1 MEQIEV
7 WCDKDP
13 RLTIEIC
20 LRFRTTIF
28 LGLTSNMISS
38 GNREII
44 RYLCEHNMIDCIVTT
59 GGAIEEDLMKCF
71 TPHYHGSFFLNG
83 NKLRLKGYNR
93 IGNLLVPN
101 NTYCIFENWF
111 KPILKKMKK
120 EQEEFNII
128 WTPSKMIRRL
138 GKEINNKKSVWY
150 WCFKNNIPVFC
161 PGITDGAIGDVIY
174 FGSYDNDDFILDVS
188 RDVREINDIAMKA
201 KRTGM
206 IILGGGL
213 IKHHICN
220 ANLMRNGADYSIF
233 VNTGQEFDGSDS
245 GARPDEAI
253 SWGKIRLEAKPV
265 KVYAEATIVLPLL
278 ISGSFVK
285 YKKEAK
291 KEIRNLLI
299 GHEECTFEMTHP
311 NIFTRSY

>member
-1 MEQIEV
+1 
-7 WCDKDP
+7 
-13 RLTIEIC
+13 
-20 LRFRTTIF
+20 
-28 LGLTSNMISS
+28 MISS

-71 TPHYHGSFFLNG
+71 IPHYHGSFDLNG
-83 NKLRLKGYNR
+83 NELRSKGFNR

-101 NTYCIFENWF
+101 NTYCTFENWF
-111 KPILKKMKK
+111 KPILKKMVK
-120 EQEEFNII
+120 EQEEKNII
-128 WTPSKMIRRL
+128 WTPSKMVRRL
-138 GKEINNKKSVWY
+138 GKEINNCKSVWY

-161 PGITDGAIGDVIY
+161 PGITDGAIGDVIH
-174 FGSYDNDDFILDVS
+174 FESYETDEFILDVS

-206 IILGGGL
+206 IVLGGGL

-253 SWGKIRLEAKPV
+253 SWGKIRLEARPI
-265 KVYAEATIVLPLL
+265 KVYAEATIILPLL
-278 ISGSFVK
+278 IYSSFVK
-285 YKKEAK
+285 YKQEAK
-291 KEIRNLLI
+291 KKKK
-299 GHEECTFEMTHP
+299 
-311 NIFTRSY
+311 NIH